1 MRHFLR
7 LNVAV
12 IVAVALLVTT
22 TACHD
27 TTNLTITAPQVPA
40 PKTDRIVGVTT
51 VDGQVVTFDSQA
63 VLVDP
68 KTKSPATPSALA
80 DPDSGV
86 LVVGMVK
93 DNEVKIPLADVQ
105 RFHVTQEKGNTAKT
119 VGLVVGIVATAA
131 IAGLVIANSVSTS
144 NTSSTTTTTGGGGK
158 IGCCPFFYS
167 WDGSRYV
174 FDAEPY
180 AGAITR
186 GLERSGDVVLDH
198 LRVQDGTYR
207 VLMTNERP
215 EIDYTNH
222 VSLRVVDHAAGV
234 RVVPGDDGT
243 LYSVSAPL
251 PPLSARTADGR
262 DLGLWLSASDARVWE
277 PEPPAADET
286 VLRDEIVLTFPKP
299 PDARRVKLI
308 ANIGASSWGSVMLQK
323 FVEIRGRQIPDWYAA
338 LDSNP
343 AAVAATYQWNLQA
356 ELWGLRFDVLEA
368 SGWQTGGALFGAG
381 PLVVKDRVVPLDV
394 SRVTGDVLKIRIRPP
409 KGYWA
414 LNSFAVDYSAD
425 EPITVTDVPLLAAI
439 DAEAVDRRQALEAAD
454 DAYDVM
460 PPGGGP
466 VTLTF
471 QVPKARAGAT
481 RTVVLHA
488 TGYYRYDLPARGE
501 PDEEA
506 IRRFE
511 TEPDFGVRFAAERY
525 ALWRSGERGAQ
536 PISIR

>member
-1 MRHFLR
+1 MRYSLR
-7 LNVAV
+7 QNVAV
-12 IVAVALLVTT
+12 IVAAALLVTT

-27 TTNLTITAPQVPA
+27 TTNLTITAPQLPA
-40 PKTDRIVGVTT
+40 PKTDRIIGVTT
-51 VDGQVVTFDSQA
+51 VDGQVVTFDDQA

-80 DPDSGV
+80 DPNSGV
-86 LVVGMVK
+86 VVVGEVK
-93 DNEVKIPLADVQ
+93 DKKVEIPLANVQ
-105 RFHVTQEKGNTAKT
+105 RFHVAQLKGNTAKT
-119 VGLVVGIVATAA
+119 IGLVVGIVATAV
-131 IAGLVIANSVSTS
+131 IAGVVIANSLSTS
-144 NTSSTTTTTGGGGK
+144 KTSTSTTTTGGGSGY
-158 IGCCPFFYS
+158 CCPFFYS
-167 WDGSRYV
+167 WDGMRYV

-198 LRVQDGTYR
+198 LRAQDGTYR

-234 RVVPGDDGT
+234 RVAPGDDGT
-243 LYSVSAPL
+243 LYSVSTPL

-262 DLGLWLSASDARVWE
+262 DLLLWLSATDARVWE
-277 PEPPAADET
+277 PVPPATDET
-286 VLRDEIVLTFPKP
+286 ALRDEIVLTFPKP
-299 PDARRVKLI
+299 PGARRAKLV
-308 ANIGASSWGSVMLQK
+308 ANVGASGWGAAMLEK

-338 LDSNP
+338 LDGNP

-356 ELWGLRFDVLEA
+356 ELWGLRFDVEEP
-368 SGWQTGGALFGAG
+368 SGWQTRGALLGAG

-394 SRVTGDVLKIRIRPP
+394 SRVTGDVLRIRIRPP

-414 LNSFAVDYSAD
+414 LNSFAVDYSSE
-425 EPITVTDVPLLAAI
+425 EPMAITDVPLLSAI
-439 DAEAVDRRQALEAAD
+439 DAEGVDRRPALQAAD
-454 DAYDVM
+454 GAYDVM

-471 QVPKARAGAT
+471 QVPEARAGAT

-488 TGYYRYDLPARGE
+488 TGYYRYDLPTERE
-501 PDEEA
+501 PDREA

-525 ALWRSGERGAQ
+525 ARWRAEERGAA
-536 PISIR
+536 PIPAR

>member
-1 MRHFLR
+1 MRYLLR
-7 LNVAV
+7 QNVAV
-12 IVAVALLVTT
+12 IVAMALLVAT

-27 TTNLTITAPQVPA
+27 TTNLTITAPQMPA

-51 VDGQVVTFDSQA
+51 VDGQVIAFDDRA

-68 KTKSPATPSALA
+68 KTKSQATPSALA
-80 DPDSGV
+80 DPNSGV
-86 LVVGMVK
+86 LVVGEVK
-93 DNEVKIPLADVQ
+93 DRKVEIPLASVQ
-105 RFHVTQEKGNTAKT
+105 RFHVAQLKGNTAKT
-119 VGLVVGIVATAA
+119 IGLVVGIVAAGV
-131 IAGLVIANSVSTS
+131 IAGVVIANSFSS
-144 NTSSTTTTTGGGGK
+144 SKSSSTTTTTTTGGVG
-158 IGCCPFFYS
+158 GCCPFFYS
-167 WDGSRYV
+167 WDGMRYV

-198 LRVQDGTYR
+198 LRAQDGTYR

-243 LYSVSAPL
+243 LYSVSTSLPL
-251 PPLSARTADGR
+251 LSARTADGR
-262 DLGLWLSASDARVWE
+262 DLGLWLSATDARVWE
-277 PEPPAADET
+277 PEPPATDET
-286 VLRDEIVLTFPKP
+286 ALRDEIVLTFPKP
-299 PDARRVKLI
+299 PGARQAKLV
-308 ANIGASSWGSVMLQK
+308 ANVGASAWGAIMLEK

-338 LDSNP
+338 LDGNP

-356 ELWGLRFDVLEA
+356 ELWGLRFDVEEP
-368 SGWQTGGALFGAG
+368 SGWQTRGALLGAG

-394 SRVTGDVLKIRIRPP
+394 SRVTGDVLRIRIRPP

-414 LNSFAVDYSAD
+414 LNSFAVDYSSE
-425 EPITVTDVPLLAAI
+425 EPMAITDVPLLSAI
-439 DAEAVDRRQALEAAD
+439 DAEGADRRPALQAAD
-454 DAYDVM
+454 GAYDVM

-471 QVPKARAGAT
+471 QVPKASAGAT

-488 TGYYRYDLPARGE
+488 TGYYQYDLPAGGE
-501 PDEEA
+501 PDREA

-511 TEPDFGVRFAAERY
+511 TEPDFGVRFLADHAA
-525 ALWRSGERGAQ
+525 ALKADGVRR
-536 PISIR
+536 R